1 MLFVTLC
8 CIFAYPQ
15 SGSDMNIKTLYSAD
29 EIREAVQRTAQEVE
43 TFFGS
48 EEPVV
53 ALCLLNGAIW
63 YAADLLR
70 HLPAN
75 FELQTIRISSYS
87 GTEST
92 GKLKWHNA
100 LPDCKGKQVLVIDDV
115 LDTGLTMKEVCNALR
130 DNGATKIASAVA
142 INKKGRRTVEH
153 EADFCALHCDDFFL
167 VGYGLDF
174 NGKYRNLP
182 FIGYIEA

>member
-1 MLFVTLC
+1 
-8 CIFAYPQ
+8 
-15 SGSDMNIKTLYSAD
+15 MNIKSLYTA
-29 EIREAVQRTAQEVE
+29 EQIQYAVRKVARQVE
-43 TFFGS
+43 DFFGS

-70 HLPAN
+70 CLPAN
-75 FELQTIRISSYS
+75 FELQTIRISSYE
-87 GTEST
+87 GTDST

-100 LPDCKGKQVLVIDDV
+100 LPDCAGKQVLIIDDV
-115 LDTGLTMKEVCNALR
+115 LDTGLTMKEVRDALLK
-130 DNGATKIASAVA
+130 NGATKVASTVA
-142 INKKGRRTVEH
+142 IDKKGRRTVQY
-153 EADFCALHCDDFFL
+153 EADFCALDCDDCFL

-182 FIGYIEA
+182 YIGYIE

>member
-1 MLFVTLC
+1 M
-8 CIFAYPQ
+8 
-15 SGSDMNIKTLYSAD
+15 DIKSLY
-29 EIREAVQRTAQEVE
+29 TAEQIQDAIHRVAGEVE
-43 TFFGS
+43 NFFGS

-70 HLPAN
+70 CLPPN
-75 FELQTIRISSYS
+75 FELQTIRISSYE

-100 LPDCKGKQVLVIDDV
+100 LPNCAGKQVLIIDDV
-115 LDTGLTMKEVCNALR
+115 LDTGLTMKAVRDALLE
-130 DNGATKIASAVA
+130 NGATRVASTVA
-142 INKKGRRTVEH
+142 INKKGRRNVAY
-153 EADFCALHCDDFFL
+153 EADFCALHCDDYFL

-182 FIGYIEA
+182 YIGYI

>member
-1 MLFVTLC
+1 
-8 CIFAYPQ
+8 
-15 SGSDMNIKTLYSAD
+15 MNIKSLYTA
-29 EIREAVQRTAQEVE
+29 EQIQEAVSRVAGEVE
-43 TFFGS
+43 AFFGKD
-48 EEPVV
+48 EPVV
-53 ALCLLNGAIW
+53 ALCLLNGGIW

-70 HLPAN
+70 CLPSN
-75 FELQTIRISSYS
+75 FELQTIRISSYE

-100 LPDCKGKQVLVIDDV
+100 LPDCKGKHVLVIDDV
-115 LDTGLTMKEVCNALR
+115 LDTGLTMQTVCSALLE
-130 DNGATKIASAVA
+130 NGATKVASAVA
-142 INKKGRRTVEH
+142 INKKGRRNVAY
-153 EADFCALHCDDFFL
+153 EADFCALHCDDCFL

>member
-1 MLFVTLC
+1 
-8 CIFAYPQ
+8 
-15 SGSDMNIKTLYSAD
+15 MNIKTLYTA
-29 EIREAVQRTAQEVE
+29 EQIQNAVQSVASQVE
-43 TFFGS
+43 AYFGKD
-48 EEPVV
+48 EPVV

-70 HLPAN
+70 CLPDN
-75 FELQTIRISSYS
+75 FELQTIRLSSYE

-100 LPDCKGKQVLVIDDV
+100 LPECSGKNVLIIDDV
-115 LDTGLTMKEVCNALR
+115 LDTGLTMKAVCDALLE
-130 DNGATKIASAVA
+130 NGAAKVASTVA
-142 INKKGRRTVEH
+142 IDKKGRRNVQY
-153 EADFCALHCDDFFL
+153 EADFCALHCDDCFL

-182 FIGYIEA
+182 YIGYIEQ

>member
-1 MLFVTLC
+1 
-8 CIFAYPQ
+8 
-15 SGSDMNIKTLYSAD
+15 MNIKSLYSP
-29 EIREAVQRTAQEVE
+29 EQIQEAVKRVARDVE
-43 TFFGS
+43 QFFGS
-48 EEPVV
+48 DEPVV

-70 HLPAN
+70 CLPVN
-75 FELQTIRISSYS
+75 FELQTIRISSYE

-100 LPDCKGKQVLVIDDV
+100 LPDCAGKQVLVIDDV
-115 LDTGLTMKEVCNALR
+115 LDTGLTMKAVCDALQA
-130 DNGATKIASAVA
+130 NGATKVASAVA
-142 INKKGRRTVEH
+142 INKKGRRNVAY

>member
-1 MLFVTLC
+1 
-8 CIFAYPQ
+8 
-15 SGSDMNIKTLYSAD
+15 MNIKSLYSA
-29 EIREAVQRTAQEVE
+29 EQIQEAVKRVARDVE
-43 TFFGS
+43 QFFGS
-48 EEPVV
+48 DEPVV

-70 HLPAN
+70 CLPVN
-75 FELQTIRISSYS
+75 FELQTIRISSYE

-100 LPDCKGKQVLVIDDV
+100 LPDCAGKQVLVIDDV
-115 LDTGLTMKEVCNALR
+115 LDTGLTMKAVCDALQA
-130 DNGATKIASAVA
+130 NGATKVASTVA
-142 INKKGRRTVEH
+142 INKKGRRNVAY

>member
-1 MLFVTLC
+1 
-8 CIFAYPQ
+8 
-15 SGSDMNIKTLYSAD
+15 MNIKSLYSA
-29 EIREAVQRTAQEVE
+29 EQIHEAVRNVASQVE
-43 TFFGS
+43 KFFGK
-48 EEPVV
+48 EEPII

-70 HLPAN
+70 CLPAN
-75 FELQTIRISSYS
+75 FELQTIRISSYE

-92 GKLKWHNA
+92 GKLKWHGT
-100 LPDCKGKQVLVIDDV
+100 LPECNGKQVLVIDDV
-115 LDTGLTMKEVCNALR
+115 LDTGLTMKGVCDTLR
-130 DNGATKIASAVA
+130 ENGATKVASAVA
-142 INKKGRRTVEH
+142 INKKGRRAVEY

-182 FIGYIEA
+182 YIGYIE